1 MNGFISQ
8 KALRFTLA
16 ASACLLTGF
25 VSGANFSGINFNE
38 LFPKTEI
45 NYSKISWIS
54 RVIEEEKITL
64 ATVDYPS
71 SEIASKEIKVD
82 DFQLPRKIF
91 FAKKSKPK
99 TNNFARLNEVLA
111 IIKESKVKQA
121 TVDIFEDY
129 RIASQ
134 LIRKSF
140 VLAVNKPA
148 VKTESVVVAAS
159 SADQADVLPVV
170 PAREEKTIE
179 KKVVL
184 VKKHKKPI
192 QLKLNTQKMS
202 TQTTTVKPVVVSK
215 SNIETN
221 RVAPEPLVIKTTS
234 SSANYSN
241 SIQEDDQ
248 KRQNESLGNK
258 IENQLLEQ
266 HIISYQQKQLAQKPV
281 QVASKTPK
289 RVPEQIQPEDEVDP
303 NNNVSNFNSNK
314 TDTLSTKCKTLPE
327 LSLIKP
333 IPKELVESTQICPAQ
348 NNWISKKLGIEEG
361 WTKVETEGY
370 YPLLT
375 YYPQVNSKDALLLDQ
390 NSVAI
395 LSIKLGVKITH
406 GMGMI
411 LGTLPAGYKVE
422 FSGRAEEIQYFDHN
436 QKKYFIYLNAE
447 PGAGVMEL
455 ISEKDPQETATVF
468 TPVLGDVITY
478 LDFAKPVTETIAIK
492 VIKNGEKDKADL
504 AGLSVAI
511 STQTQI
517 QTKTNAN
524 GLAILRNVHMVPGYP
539 VYVDVSSKLNGERS
553 YQYRYQLNERTRK
566 GVFVLN
572 QYSEKLIHH
581 WLKQVS
587 TNLSDQSAMIFGQF
601 NRKRL
606 DGFRKN
612 YTVKVDA
619 ITENYGMQP
628 INYTL
633 LWDER
638 LSAKD
643 PLEGDR
649 PRYLAVQVPEG
660 LTQAHLVNEQ
670 NQVVQSTLIPVSP
683 RVINVVSE

>member
-25 VSGANFSGINFNE
+25 VSGANFSGIHFNE

-71 SEIASKEIKVD
+71 SEIATKEIKVD
-82 DFQLPRKIF
+82 DFQLPKKIF

-99 TNNFARLNEVLA
+99 TNNFARLNEVLSW
-111 IIKESKVKQA
+111 IKESKVKQN
-121 TVDIFEDY
+121 TIDIFEDY

-134 LIRKSF
+134 MIRKSF
-140 VLAVNKPA
+140 VLAANKPA
-148 VKTESVVVAAS
+148 MKTESVVIAAS
-159 SADQADVLPVV
+159 SADQVEVLPVAQAK
-170 PAREEKTIE
+170 PEKMVE

-184 VKKHKKPI
+184 VKKYRKPI
-192 QLKLNTQKMS
+192 QHKLNTQKMS
-202 TQTTTVKPVVVSK
+202 IQTTAIKPPVISG
-215 SNIETN
+215 SNIETK
-221 RVAPEPLVIKTTS
+221 RVISEPVVIKTTS

-248 KRQNESLGNK
+248 KRADESLGNK

-266 HIISYQQKQLAQKPV
+266 HIISYQEKQLAQRPV
-281 QVASKTPK
+281 QVAAKTK
-289 RVPEQIQPEDEVDP
+289 KITPESIQPEDEVDP
-303 NNNVSNFNSNK
+303 DNNVSNFNSNK
-314 TDTLSTKCKTLPE
+314 TEVSSTKCKVLPE
-327 LSLIKP
+327 LNLMKP
-333 IPKELVESTQICPAQ
+333 IPKELVESTQICPER

-411 LGTLPAGYKVE
+411 LGTLPSGYKVE
-422 FSGRAEEIQYFDHN
+422 FSGRSEEVQYFDHN

-455 ISEKDPQETATVF
+455 ISEKDAQDTATVF
-468 TPVLGDVITY
+468 TPVLSDVITY
-478 LDFAKPVTETIAIK
+478 LDFAKPVTESIAVKILK
-492 VIKNGEKDKADL
+492 SGEKNQEDL
-504 AGLSVAI
+504 AGLNVAI

-517 QTKTNAN
+517 QTKTNAS
-524 GLAILRNVHMVPGYP
+524 GVAILRNVHMVPGYP

-566 GVFVLN
+566 GVFVLR

-581 WLKQVS
+581 WLKQVNTS
-587 TNLSDQSAMIFGQF
+587 LSDQSAMIFGQF

-612 YTVKVDA
+612 YTVKVDS
-619 ITENYGMQP
+619 ITEKYGMQP

-638 LSAKD
+638 LSTKD

-660 LTQAHLVNEQ
+660 LTQANLLNEQ
-670 NQVVQSTLIPVSP
+670 NQIVQSTLIPVSP